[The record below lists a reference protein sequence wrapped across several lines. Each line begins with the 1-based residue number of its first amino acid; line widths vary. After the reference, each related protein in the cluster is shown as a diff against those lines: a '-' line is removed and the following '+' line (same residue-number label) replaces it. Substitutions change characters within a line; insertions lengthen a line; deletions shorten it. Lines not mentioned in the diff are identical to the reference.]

1 MDFPVPLARL
11 VDANFNRA
19 REALRV
25 VEDLCRF
32 GGDDAEAQRFLKAM
46 RHRLAALEAPRAM
59 RFLPARDSGRDVG
72 RRGDLGGAPGM
83 GAAAAANFKR
93 LQEALRALEEAAR
106 GRDPGLRRGA
116 SGLRFSA
123 YEAERRFLPP
133 LVRRD
138 RLEGVRL
145 YVLLDPDVSALPLA
159 KAAREAVRGGAQMLQ
174 VRVKGRPAREVART
188 VAEIARIGRGE
199 GVPVIA
205 NDRPEPAA
213 DGVHVGLD
221 DLSIPAARRRLAAD
235 GIVGA
240 TTHSITEARRARE
253 ADYLSCGPMF
263 ATALKPGLPARG
275 LGYWDAATRLGRPVF
290 AIGGITAERLPGLM
304 RRGVDRIAVCA
315 AVIGGRDVAAAAR
328 ALRSVLRRR

>member
-1 MDFPVPLARL
+1 MDWPLPLARL
-11 VDANFNRA
+11 IDANFNRA

-32 GGDDAEAQRFLKAM
+32 GADDADAQRFLKAL

-59 RFLPARDSGRDVG
+59 RLLPARNSEADVG
-72 RRGDLGGAPGM
+72 RGGDLDGAPGLD
-83 GAAAAANFKR
+83 AAAAANFKR
-93 LQEALRALEEAAR
+93 LQEALRAIEEAAR

-116 SGLRFSA
+116 AALRFRA

-133 LVRRD
+133 LVRRA

-159 KAAREAVRGGAQMLQ
+159 RAAREAVRGGAQMLQ
-174 VRVKGRPAREVART
+174 VRVKGRPAREVARA
-188 VAEIARIGRGE
+188 VREIARIGRGE

-205 NDRPEPAA
+205 NDRIHPDA
-213 DGVHVGLD
+213 DGVHVGLE
-221 DLSIPAARRRLAAD
+221 DLPIPAARRRLPAD

-240 TTHSITEARRARE
+240 TTHSITEARRARD

-263 ATALKPGLPARG
+263 PTPLKPGLPARG
-275 LGYWDAATRLGRPVF
+275 PGYWEAAVKLGRPVF
-290 AIGGITAERLPGLM
+290 AIGGITAERLPDLV

-315 AVIGGRDVAAAAR
+315 GVIGRRDAAAAAR
-328 ALRSVLRRR
+328 RLMWALNRR